1 MSRPDDAP
9 QPTSN
14 PDRLP
19 RILTSGPFRR
29 VFAGWWIA
37 AAASMSSFAAV
48 TFFNPVLGAITP
60 ELQAEYG
67 WSTASIALT
76 MLIGGVGGGVI
87 ASFVGPIADRHTAR
101 AGCSLDL
108 LA

>member
-1 MSRPDDAP
+1 M
-9 QPTSN
+9 
-14 PDRLP
+14 
-19 RILTSGPFRR
+19 RR

-37 AAASMSSFAAV
+37 AAASMASFAAV

-76 MLIGGVGGGVI
+76 MVIGGIGGGVI
-87 ASFVGPIADRHTAR
+87 ATFVGPIADRHGAR
-101 AGCSLDL
+101 WL
-108 LA
+108 LF

>member
-1 MSRPDDAP
+1 MSQTPSPQRHLAMRPRE
-9 QPTSN
+9 
-14 PDRLP
+14 RLP
-19 RILTSGPFRR
+19 RVLYSRPMRR

-37 AAASMSSFAAV
+37 AAASMASFAAV

-76 MLIGGVGGGVI
+76 MVIGGIGGGVI
-87 ASFVGPIADRHTAR
+87 ATFVGHIADRHGWR
-101 AGCSLDL
+101 WL
-108 LA
+108 LF